1 MSKTRKDNH
10 VVSMLIESLLTTAR
24 EWGQTKHLSTHE
36 WIMKMWSIYT
46 MEFYSV
52 VKKNEMMN
60 ISGKWKELENI
71 TVSDVTQMCYICRLI
86 AFKVALYF

>member
-1 MSKTRKDNH
+1 
-10 VVSMLIESLLTTAR
+10 
-24 EWGQTKHLSTHE
+24 
-36 WIMKMWSIYT
+36 

-52 VKKNEMMN
+52 VKKNEIMN

-71 TVSDVTQMCYICRLI
+71 TVSDVTQMYYICRLI